1 MTLRETLNPA
11 PGGIHTE
18 WKEDKVAPALRI
30 ILGWLALLP
39 LHRYERY
46 DVPWVP
52 TRRELI
58 KHIIRIAGV
67 RRGDVFYDLG
77 CGDGRVVIEAVKHGA
92 RGVCIEIRP
101 DLIKEAMKNAKREN
115 VYDRISFIQGDFY
128 TQDLSKATVI
138 YMYLLTRVNAA
149 LKPKLEREAR
159 VGTRI
164 ITLDFEIPGWR
175 PVHVEKHYT
184 GGLERTIYLYIRGV
198 SDIAQ

>member
-1 MTLRETLNPA
+1 
-11 PGGIHTE
+11 
-18 WKEDKVAPALRI
+18 LRI
-30 ILGWLALLP
+30 VLGWLAILP
-39 LHRYERY
+39 LHQYEKY

-58 KHIIRIAGV
+58 RHIIRIAGV
-67 RRGDVFYDLG
+67 GPGDVFYDLG
-77 CGDGRVVIEAVKHGA
+77 CGDGRVVIEAAKHGA

-101 DLIKEAMKNAKREN
+101 DLIKEAMKNAKKEN
-115 VYDRISFIQGDFY
+115 VYERIEFINADFY
-128 TQDLSKATVI
+128 TQDLSKATII
-138 YMYLLTRVNAA
+138 YMYLLTRVNAS

-198 SDIAQ
+198 SDSANPVKTNTL